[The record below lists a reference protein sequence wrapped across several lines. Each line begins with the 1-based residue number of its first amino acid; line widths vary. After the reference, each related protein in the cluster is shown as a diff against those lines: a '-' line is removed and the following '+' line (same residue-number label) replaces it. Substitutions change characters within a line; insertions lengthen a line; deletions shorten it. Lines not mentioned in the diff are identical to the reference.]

1 MIEKTSWEP
10 NQNSRFSVGDFRG
23 PPIVFSL
30 YKRAAWNEISKMPK
44 VKNKNKAR
52 KSNRQQGGRPKS
64 KTSSDEI
71 PDPDDD
77 SDEDYFSGA
86 QPRRVDNSPSMLFM
100 NMMRLQ
106 MILDAA
112 SNCVCGSPQYKS
124 DVSSYQGFNCNVL
137 LRCKCG
143 NTKRMWGAPENFDQ
157 ASLAACKLSGIK
169 TGQIQEYLIC
179 LNFGYTNNEG
189 KSYTVNMWKP
199 RISKMSQDLDIKF
212 DGMKKIDE
220 QNNLNQLLSSN
231 DTKEVEIST
240 DGMYPIRNN
249 SGICVSTVMG
259 TVGGVKKIICKSKNT
274 VFFKIPYFLL
284 NIFSFF
290 CTQTIARNRRGQF
303 PIKIRPIL

>member
-1 MIEKTSWEP
+1 MSEKTSWEP

-30 YKRAAWNEISKMPK
+30 YKRDVWNEISKMPK

-52 KSNRQQGGRPKS
+52 KSNGRQGGRPKS
-64 KTSSDEI
+64 KPSSDDEI
-71 PDPDDD
+71 PDCDDD
-77 SDEDYFSGA
+77 SDEDYFNGA

-100 NMMRLQ
+100 NMMRLE
-106 MILDAA
+106 MILDIA
-112 SNCVCGSPQYKS
+112 SNCVCGSPKYKP

-137 LRCKCG
+137 LRCNCG
-143 NTKRMWGAPENFDQ
+143 NTKRMWAAPENFDQ

-169 TGQIQEYLIC
+169 TGQIQQYLTC

-199 RISKMSQDLDIKF
+199 RISKMSQDLDIKL

-220 QNNLNQLLSSN
+220 QSFLNQILSSN
-231 DTKEVEIST
+231 DTKEVEIAT

-249 SGICVSTVMG
+249 SGICVSSVMSTVD
-259 TVGGVKKIICKSKNT
+259 GVKKIICKSKKYSNFRNT
-274 VFFKIPYFLL
+274 VFCTKYF
-284 NIFSFF
+284 
-290 CTQTIARNRRGQF
+290 
-303 PIKIRPIL
+303 